1 MFHGVTFM
9 QGAALAISSLSVVTK
24 EALYHYTLRVG
35 EGSNSDSVSTAIQ
48 DVTYTIRCNAVC
60 YERYNTVNVFILKQD

>member
-1 MFHGVTFM
+1 MYRGVTFM

-35 EGSNSDSVSTAIQ
+35 EGSNSDSVSFVLIA
-48 DVTYTIRCNAVC
+48 
-60 YERYNTVNVFILKQD
+60 L